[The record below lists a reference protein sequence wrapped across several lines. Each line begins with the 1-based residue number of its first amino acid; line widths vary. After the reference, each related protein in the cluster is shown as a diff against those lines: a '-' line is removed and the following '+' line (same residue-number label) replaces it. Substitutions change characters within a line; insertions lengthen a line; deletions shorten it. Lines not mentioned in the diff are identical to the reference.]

1 MKEVRRILASNIQR
15 FRKAQGLSV
24 DEVGERV
31 GKSGKTISAWEVGR
45 GQPDA
50 DDLITLCRLFDV
62 DISDFYGEF
71 SSTEQLTEAESNLVH
86 IYREL
91 DEPSKD
97 ALCACAEAFR
107 RANRF
112 DELKN
117 EMSKIGLGSP
127 EK

>member
-50 DDLITLCRLFDV
+50 DDLIALCRLFGV
-62 DISDFYGEF
+62 DISDFYGEL
-71 SSTEQLTEAESNLVH
+71 SSTEQLTEVERNLVH

-97 ALCACAEAFR
+97 ALYACAKAFR

>member
-24 DEVGERV
+24 DDVGEHV

-50 DDLITLCRLFDV
+50 DDLISLCRLFGV

-71 SSTEQLTEAESNLVH
+71 SSTEQLTETESDLVH

-91 DEPSKD
+91 DDPSRD
-97 ALCACAEAFR
+97 ALYTCAKAFR
-107 RANRF
+107 RANQF
-112 DELKN
+112 DEIKS
-117 EMSKIGLGSP
+117 EMSKIGLANP
-127 EK
+127 EN